1 MAARRSA
8 GSGISLTVEAVA
20 ALPGLRVGDSIAV
33 NGACLTAEDV
43 SPNGFTATVVPETL
57 RRTNLGE
64 AAPGR
69 YVNLE
74 RPLRA
79 DSRLEGHIVLGHVD
93 AAVPVTAVENGAGGR
108 RMTVLVPGALSRF
121 AVEKGSIALDGVSL
135 TVAAVSDVGED
146 SLVEAALVPHTL
158 RATTLGD
165 RSPDDYV
172 NLEAD
177 VLAKYAER
185 FWARY
190 RERGVPGG
198 EGP

>member
-1 MAARRSA
+1 MAARESA
-8 GSGISLTVEAVA
+8 ESGISLTVEAVA

-43 SPNGFTATVVPETL
+43 SPDGFTATVAPETL
-57 RRTNLGE
+57 RRTNLGDI
-64 AAPGR
+64 APGQ

-93 AAVPVTAVENGAGGR
+93 AAVPVTAVENGSGGR
-108 RMTVLVPGALSRF
+108 RMTVRVPGALSRF
-121 AVEKGSIALDGVSL
+121 AVEKGSVTLDGVSL
-135 TVAAVSDVGED
+135 TVAAVSDEGED

-158 RATTLGD
+158 RVTVLGD
-165 RSPDDYV
+165 RAVDDYV

-177 VLAKYAER
+177 ILAKYIAR
-185 FWARY
+185 FWAR
-190 RERGVPGG
+190 GG
-198 EGP
+198 PAGEEGP